1 MISRMSGTSL
11 VRSYLWPVLLTV
23 LGAIL
28 CTKIVPLEA
37 LAVEEHI
44 LGFPDTDITGHRRR
58 PYLLGLLCLLPAI
71 GAWIYRFSG
80 ILDRYMARQ
89 FMSAFGLCMGTL
101 LAVMLLT
108 DLQNNISDFREA
120 DNIKEVVFSYYRIHF
135 PAVFVF
141 ILPYVLLLS
150 LLYCL
155 GKMSRHQ
162 EIVAMI
168 QTGRGVFRIVMP
180 LMVAGLFS
188 SAICLVFN
196 YHWGPWAEGHK
207 DIILDVAKDGQANQ
221 ARSVL
226 YRDTD
231 SRRVWLIGAFPYQ
244 FEKTGELRNVTIRTF
259 NDGGHPTTRL
269 EADFATWS
277 RIHKNWTFTG
287 VQLVDLQTS
296 PVPRLVDTEDSITR
310 DWQETPWQLVKPGL
324 DQSHL
329 GIPELNSWL
338 AANEGVE
345 WANKRPYL
353 TQWHYRYA
361 QPVICLVTI
370 LIAAPLGIVFSRRG
384 ISGGVSIALF
394 LCAGMLLA
402 SSFFLTFGE
411 AGRLPPIIAAWGTN
425 ILFTVIALYLFNRR
439 LTGRPIYQSLKK
451 FLPSGE

>member
-1 MISRMSGTSL
+1 M
-11 VRSYLWPVLLTV
+11 
-23 LGAIL
+23 
-28 CTKIVPLEA
+28 
-37 LAVEEHI
+37 
-44 LGFPDTDITGHRRR
+44 
-58 PYLLGLLCLLPAI
+58 
-71 GAWIYRFSG
+71 
-80 ILDRYMARQ
+80 
-89 FMSAFGLCMGTL
+89 
-101 LAVMLLT
+101 
-108 DLQNNISDFREA
+108 
-120 DNIKEVVFSYYRIHF
+120 
-135 PAVFVF
+135 
-141 ILPYVLLLS
+141 
-150 LLYCL
+150 
-155 GKMSRHQ
+155 
-162 EIVAMI
+162 
-168 QTGRGVFRIVMP
+168 
-180 LMVAGLFS
+180 
-188 SAICLVFN
+188 
-196 YHWGPWAEGHK
+196 
-207 DIILDVAKDGQANQ
+207 
-221 ARSVL
+221 
-226 YRDTD
+226 
-231 SRRVWLIGAFPYQ
+231 
-244 FEKTGELRNVTIRTF
+244 
-259 NDGGHPTTRL
+259 
-269 EADFATWS
+269 
-277 RIHKNWTFTG
+277 
-287 VQLVDLQTS
+287 QLVDLQTS